1 MKNFGGL
8 ISEKDIELWD
18 ANATQAFSEIFTSIT
33 FNAKASFNYKYLI
46 IPQDFIDLI
55 DKGVK
60 EAIFLDWP
68 ELPKRHRYRYSIILG
83 LTATFFDKIGVK
95 SPLPLELI
103 ELARGLDDL
112 DAGVVRD
119 WLKKSQGING
129 RPKEAED
136 VWVYRSTIS
145 IAIDYISKFVPSRKE
160 ACREILEHYRKVEF
174 MFFPSKTDP
183 VSLLE
188 KWHDRFVCGDA
199 PNDRAQ
205 SSFNNRAQL
214 VDAYCSKFS
223 DAPVGVREK
232 LVAVAILDEALHE
245 AFMAADQ
252 DKVDLMLRALRGP
265 RKNPQ
270 F

>member
-1 MKNFGGL
+1 MNNFGGL
-8 ISEKDIELWD
+8 ISENDIQLWD
-18 ANATQAFSEIFTSIT
+18 ANATKAVSEVFTSTT
-33 FNAKASFNYKYLI
+33 FTVEASFNSQYVMI
-46 IPQDFIDLI
+46 SQDLIDLI
-55 DKGVK
+55 DRGVR
-60 EAIFLDWP
+60 EAIFIDWP
-68 ELPKRHRYRYSIILG
+68 ELPKRHRYRYSILLG
-83 LTATFFDKIGVK
+83 LIATFFDKIGVK
-95 SPLPLELI
+95 PPLSLELI

-119 WLKKSQGING
+119 WLKKSQGIKG

-136 VWVYRSTIS
+136 VWVCRATIS
-145 IAIDYISKFVPSRKE
+145 IAIDYMSKFIPSRKE
-160 ACREILEHYRKVEF
+160 ICREIVEHYRKVEF
-174 MFFPSKTDP
+174 MFFPSRTDP
-183 VSLLE
+183 ISLLE

-205 SSFNNRAQL
+205 SSFNNRVQL
-214 VDAYCSKFS
+214 VDAYCRKFS

-232 LVAVAILDEALHE
+232 LVAAAILDDALHQ